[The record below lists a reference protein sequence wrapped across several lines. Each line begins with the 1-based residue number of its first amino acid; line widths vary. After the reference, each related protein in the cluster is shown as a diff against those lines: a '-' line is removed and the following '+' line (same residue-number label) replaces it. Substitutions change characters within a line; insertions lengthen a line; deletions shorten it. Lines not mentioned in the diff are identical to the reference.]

1 MISTLSRYCVSLCFL
16 LFCYLV
22 PRAQFLMDM
31 TDTTGKLAVSGYM
44 QPQFQAIQ
52 EKGASSYNGG
62 DFSEHSNNR
71 FMLRRGRVKVSYSLL
86 DKNKRPAVE
95 FAFQYDGTERGVNIR
110 DFWGRMYENRWNMF
124 SVATGMFARPF
135 GYEINLSSQYRET
148 PERGRMS
155 QILMR
160 SERDIGAMISFEPRN
175 KVHPLRYFT
184 LSAGLFNGQ
193 GLSGRMDFDSYKDF
207 ITRFYM
213 KPRPLGSRFLISGG
227 LSHLNGGIVQNSR
240 YIYRMGMSGNQKSFL
255 ADSSQSNIGRK
266 APRRYYG
273 ADAQFKWK
281 HGQGFTELRGEYW
294 QGTQTALSGT
304 SETPGELPSE
314 PYYIRSFNGAFFYLL
329 HSFNPHHMLGV
340 KYDLYDPN
348 TKVTGDEVGMNG
360 INLNETDIRYNTLGF
375 GYTYTLNQNL
385 KWILWYEIVT
395 NETTWLTGFENDLRD
410 NLFTARIQYT
420 F

>member
-1 MISTLSRYCVSLCFL
+1 MVSTVSRLCVSLFFL
-16 LFCYLV
+16 LFSSLV
-22 PRAQFLMDM
+22 LRGQFLMDM

-62 DFSEHSNNR
+62 SFSEHSNNR

-110 DFWGRMYENRWNMF
+110 DFWGRMYENRWNFF
-124 SVATGMFARPF
+124 SIATGMFARPF

-160 SERDIGAMISFEPRN
+160 SERDIGAMVSFEPRN
-175 KVHPLRYFT
+175 KTHQLRYFT

-193 GLSGRMDFDSYKDF
+193 GLAGRMDFDSYKDF
-207 ITRFYM
+207 IARFYM
-213 KPRPLGSRFLISGG
+213 KPRPVGRFLISGG
-227 LSHLNGGIVQNSR
+227 LSHLSGGIVQNSK
-240 YIYRMGMSGNQKSFL
+240 YIFRMGRSGNQKNFL
-255 ADSSQSNIGRK
+255 VDSSQSNIGQR
-266 APRRYYG
+266 APRKYYG
-273 ADAQFKWK
+273 ADMQFKLK
-281 HGQGFTELRGEYW
+281 HGQGSTELRGEYW

-304 SETPGELPSE
+304 SETPGDLPNE

-329 HSFNPHHMLGV
+329 HSFNAHHMLGV
-340 KYDLYDPN
+340 KYDWYDPN
-348 TKVTGDEVGMNG
+348 TKVKGEEIGMNG

-375 GYTYTLNQNL
+375 GYTYILNQNL
-385 KWILWYEIVT
+385 KWIVWYEIVT
-395 NETTWLTGFENDLRD
+395 NETTRLAGVENDLRD
-410 NLFTARIQYT
+410 NLFTGRIQYT